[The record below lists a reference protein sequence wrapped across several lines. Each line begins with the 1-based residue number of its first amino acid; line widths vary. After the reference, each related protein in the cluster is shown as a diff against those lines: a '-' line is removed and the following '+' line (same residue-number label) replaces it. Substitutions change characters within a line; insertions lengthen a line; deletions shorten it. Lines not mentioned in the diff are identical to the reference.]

1 MRSRIVCISA
11 ALAALAVY
19 ADTVI
24 KDKPDGVNTRT
35 RVVDDNG
42 YIQSES
48 ITLAHVPEKYVGEPT
63 GEIPEWAKE
72 GGTPITRYFI
82 REGERY
88 VVDDIDYILVSPSS
102 WQNLTNRVALLEAAA
117 SRRLA
122 EDYKTAAGRRIWH
135 GKELTRKVN
144 PDGLS
149 VTWYYPDGF
158 EYTEREVRENAVKQA
173 RAQKARNPAP
183 GAHAPP
189 PRPSLPPR
197 LAEKREAMKSRAGR
211 VREVNATFGPG
222 GKVIKVEESK

>member
-1 MRSRIVCISA
+1 MRSRIVYLSV
-11 ALAALAVY
+11 ALAAFAVY

-24 KDKPDGVNTRT
+24 TDKPDGVNTRT

-42 YIQSES
+42 YVQSER

-63 GEIPEWAKE
+63 GEIPEWANE

-102 WQNLTNRVALLEAAA
+102 WQELTNAVERLRDIAAE
-117 SRRLA
+117 RWRM
-122 EDYKTAAGRRIWH
+122 EHETAKGRAMWH
-135 GKELTRKVN
+135 GKETNRVVTAQGITWLYRDGYTHFEAAEKVPRDRPRK
-144 PDGLS
+144 
-149 VTWYYPDGF
+149 T
-158 EYTEREVRENAVKQA
+158 
-173 RAQKARNPAP
+173 QKTAP
-183 GAHAPP
+183 GQHAPP

-211 VREVNATFGPG
+211 VREVNAVFGPG
-222 GKVIKVEESK
+222 GKVLKVEGNKGEVK

>member
-1 MRSRIVCISA
+1 MRSRIVGLSV

-24 KDKPDGVNTRT
+24 TDKPDGVNTRT

-42 YIQSES
+42 YIKSER

-63 GEIPEWAKE
+63 GEIPEWANE

-102 WQNLTNRVALLEAAA
+102 WQELTNAVERLRDISAERWRRELETAN
-117 SRRLA
+117 RRA
-122 EDYKTAAGRRIWH
+122 MWH
-135 GKELTRKVN
+135 GKETNRVVTAQGITWLYRDGYTYFEAAEKVPRDRPRK
-144 PDGLS
+144 
-149 VTWYYPDGF
+149 T
-158 EYTEREVRENAVKQA
+158 
-173 RAQKARNPAP
+173 QKTAP
-183 GAHAPP
+183 GQHAPP

-197 LAEKREAMKSRAGR
+197 LAEKRKAMKSRAGR
-211 VREVNATFGPG
+211 VREVNAVFGPG
-222 GKVIKVEESK
+222 GKVLKVEENKGEVK

>member
-1 MRSRIVCISA
+1 MRSRIVYLSV

-48 ITLAHVPEKYVGEPT
+48 ITLAHVPEKYVGEPA
-63 GEIPEWAKE
+63 GEIPEWANE
-72 GGTPITRYFI
+72 GGTPIIKYFI

-88 VVDDIDYILVSPSS
+88 CVDDIDYILVSPSS
-102 WQNLTNRVALLEAAA
+102 WQALTNAVEQLQNIAAD
-117 SRRLA
+117 RWRMDH
-122 EDYKTAAGRRIWH
+122 ETAKGRAMWH
-135 GKELTRKVN
+135 GKETNRVVTAQ
-144 PDGLS
+144 G
-149 VTWYYPDGF
+149 VTWLYRDGYTYF
-158 EYTEREVRENAVKQA
+158 EAAEKVPRDRPRKT
-173 RAQKARNPAP
+173 QKTAP
-183 GAHAPP
+183 GQHAPP

-197 LAEKREAMKSRAGR
+197 LAAKREAMKSRAGR

-222 GKVIKVEESK
+222 GKVIKVEEQK